1 MEHGFSSLSINTI
14 DPNRIDPNEFF
25 NQQKE
30 IEGLLSN
37 AFDDITSIQH
47 LSDNENDDDD
57 TLDRHFRSIT
67 KPSRTKKSPQSNGF
81 NASTPLTNNHN
92 SNAHRIQLKDFTTKF
107 KNKNFHDIVEEDTI
121 NDIDSLENDD
131 NDLLSDL
138 SLSDS
143 NDRIKHLPNGH
154 SETLMNL
161 RNSESAHSDTQLKD
175 LCILKEEVTQITKNH
190 EILKQ
195 KYSKL
200 QQLNYGNIQLI
211 ESLKSRINSLEE
223 ELHAE
228 KEENVKERRQS
239 VMLESK
245 IISLEYQLSETQKS
259 DFVTRNNEDQIKWFE
274 SLKAKH
280 QKEIYNLR
288 NDYEKKIE
296 NLNQIIASKDEELI
310 NNCNLI
316 RNYKQEVN
324 FFQEK
329 YKKIES
335 ETKSLMRKE
344 IDDVKDRVES
354 NLLKSFDSSVVKLK
368 NEWEQKLREDIDKIV
383 QWFDNWESNQTS
395 TDNLDFRFS
404 RLIDLCDS
412 LKRSNRKQEQHIQ
425 SQIDRLEEARRQL
438 EKALL
443 EVKMR
448 NTSLSSTSSRSDLL
462 ADDGIINPSN
472 NNANFLIR
480 PPTKDN
486 HNHLNHHHS
495 NHNNQMKKYQ
505 TKTLIELNDQINDES
520 NHFTNDVNNI
530 IVKSSSTSSLN
541 NEICNNNKKLL
552 KNRYEKEL
560 KEIRENFE
568 MELKFLK
575 DQLLDKEEEALLLKR
590 KSNKYKQHYQQLV
603 DKHKQEL
610 SLLKNEF
617 TKVMQNLLNSRDES

>member
-25 NQQKE
+25 KQQKE

-154 SETLMNL
+154 SETLLNL

-395 TDNLDFRFS
+395 TDNLDFR
-404 RLIDLCDS
+404 
-412 LKRSNRKQEQHIQ
+412 
-425 SQIDRLEEARRQL
+425 
-438 EKALL
+438 
-443 EVKMR
+443 
-448 NTSLSSTSSRSDLL
+448 
-462 ADDGIINPSN
+462 
-472 NNANFLIR
+472 